1 MVRQNEVRSVLVAAL
16 LLAACSA
23 EPSDQEIASDESFI
37 TISHTFDYASKAPS
51 RLSIMFTMAWFG
63 IEDNVGD
70 SPLEPQTP
78 AGKDPVYHN
87 WKAASGGCAIVSPD
101 PTASSTCVRLGVG
114 NTCVDWA
121 PNGVL
126 QRKIS
131 SRRRPLTGIWS
142 GTGRDVESQRK
153 LDLMLAMLRRPG
165 CRADDG
171 AKLDAWTMQNNSVKF
186 SSKYVANPGAAE
198 DYPYR
203 TMMALFDRADL
214 ASIPNAVLPGFDS
227 TWYFHFGSA
236 VGLGKCD
243 GTSGNPR
250 SNCLNAVRDDIR
262 DLAVEANKRTSAV
275 KVAGKPVVFVYTDP
289 YQAQGAGNGGHQPSA
304 SEWSSTLDAA
314 RSLAGFDFYAIAV
327 GADPAFF
334 GAFDALAPWLGSSS
348 YVNHAGT
355 SVYSDSYGH
364 TQGRH
369 ASLVAGVGGYPGRLV
384 YGGVTPGFDDWT
396 RNWSGPCQERQMPP
410 DSVRDPNLMTAQ
422 MDFFHS
428 CKTGAG
434 CITSPKTI
442 SKYDFRGFIGETWD
456 DWTEGSE
463 FEPDVY
469 EGPDRLVRLRQLL
482 GRVFGDTYPDT
493 TGDSRLTQRWTS
505 YGQARDA
512 TGGAATTPPATNLAC
527 DASCGPPAI
536 TTPSAGQSVGPD
548 IHLRVSAPSCIDA
561 IKCYVDSNPTVVASA
576 STSAIDAWVPVTMG
590 SHVVQCN
597 GWDSGVV
604 YRSPFVSF
612 TRTY

>member
-1 MVRQNEVRSVLVAAL
+1 MVRKIRVVLVGALLMAGCGSEVR
-16 LLAACSA
+16 
-23 EPSDQEIASDESFI
+23 EQETASDESFI
-37 TISHTFDYASKAPS
+37 TISHTFDYASKAPA

-63 IEDNVGD
+63 IQDNVND

-87 WKAASGGCAIVSPD
+87 WKAASGGCALITPD
-101 PTASSTCVRLGVG
+101 PTASSTCIRLGVG
-114 NTCVDWA
+114 NTCIDWD
-121 PNGVL
+121 PNGVA

-142 GTGRDVESQRK
+142 GTGRDTESQRK

-186 SSKYVANPGAAE
+186 SSKYVSNPGAAE
-198 DYPYR
+198 DFPYR

-214 ASIPNAVLPGFDS
+214 AGIPNAVLPGFDS
-227 TWYFHFGSA
+227 TWYFHFGTS

-243 GTSGNPR
+243 GSTGNPR
-250 SNCLNAVRDDIR
+250 SNCLNAERDDIR
-262 DLAVEANKRTSAV
+262 DLAIEANKRHSAV
-275 KVAGKPVVFVYTDP
+275 KVNGKPIVFVYTDP
-289 YQAQGAGNGGHQPSA
+289 YQAQGAGNGGHQPNASDWSWILSSA
-304 SEWSSTLDAA
+304 
-314 RSLAGFDFYAIAV
+314 RGLAGFDFYAIAV
-327 GADPAFF
+327 GADPTFF
-334 GAFDALAPWLGSSS
+334 GAFDALAPWLASGS
-348 YVNHAGT
+348 YVNQSGT
-355 SVYSDSYGH
+355 SVYTDSYSH
-364 TQGRH
+364 AQKRH
-369 ASLVAGVGGYPGRLV
+369 ASLIAGVGSYPGRLV

-422 MDFFHS
+422 MDFFHN
-428 CKTGAG
+428 CKAGAG
-434 CITSPKTI
+434 CITSPTI
-442 SKYDFRGFIGETWD
+442 SSYNFRGFIGETWD

-482 GRVFGDTYPDT
+482 GKVFGDPYPDS
-493 TGDSRLTQRWTS
+493 TGDSRLANRWTS
-505 YGQARDA
+505 YGQARDG
-512 TGGAATTPPATNLAC
+512 TGGAANTPPVTNLAC
-527 DASCGPPAI
+527 DNTCAPPTI
-536 TTPSAGQSVGPD
+536 LEPTAGQSVGPD
-548 IHLRVSAPSCIDA
+548 IHLRVSAPTCIDA
-561 IKCYVDSNPTVVASA
+561 IKCYIDSNTTPVASA
-576 STSAIDAWVPVTMG
+576 TTNAIDTWVPVTMG
-590 SHVVQCN
+590 PHAVQCN

-604 YRSPFVSF
+604 YRSGSVSF